1 MKSRVFAFAVEQ
13 DLIEKIKNVPK
24 WAMILHDKDCDLNT
38 GELKKPHYH
47 YYMEFL
53 NPRSIS
59 GISKEFGIPE
69 NMIQVVH
76 QKRSALAYL
85 LHHTEKAVADG
96 KYQYS
101 RDELLTNIEDF
112 NFDEIVS
119 SSQGVDYYRIF
130 NDSNTIKEAQVALLA
145 SGEDIN
151 SLQKFY
157 TLVKTF
163 RLIKGLDDER

>member
-13 DLIEKIKNVPK
+13 NLFDKIQQVPR
-24 WAMILHDKDCDLNT
+24 WAMILHDKDCDLVT
-38 GELKKPHYH
+38 GELKKEHYH

-53 NPRSIS
+53 NPRAIS

-96 KYQYS
+96 KWQYT
-101 RDELLTNIEDF
+101 REELFTNIEDF
-112 NFDEIVS
+112 DWDEIVKAS
-119 SSQGVDYYRIF
+119 DCIDY
-130 NDSNTIKEAQVALLA
+130 VALFTKATSFADAQRLLREA
-145 SGEDIN
+145 GEEIN

-157 TLVKTF
+157 TLLRTYNLF
-163 RLIKGLDDER
+163 KGISDE